1 MWNLKG
7 YTLKAQSLDTDVQ
20 RPFYSVAIIALL
32 PYYVQRPFYSVAI
45 VALLP
50 YYVQRPF
57 YSVAI
62 VALLPFL
69 NMGRERRWPRWI
81 KKASHIGS
89 KRLWIWAPIGSHHPF
104 VIGWFRYR
112 LWLPGVT
119 MHCMLTW
126 MVGIPTGPTQSPLL
140 VHLHSRNDTKLPAV
154 WTVQGDCERVYV
166 GFYKCYSRWLHWHRS
181 DRKIVLRSLYN
192 WIFLNALSESTRT
205 DSITTSEQ
213 SETNRCAYIWGW
225 VMISLTIRSTF
236 FSG

>member
-20 RPFYSVAIIALL
+20 RPFYSVAIVALL

-140 VHLHSRNDTKLPAV
+140 VHLHSRNDTKLPAFGLCKE
-154 WTVQGDCERVYV
+154 TV
-166 GFYKCYSRWLHWHRS
+166 K
-181 DRKIVLRSLYN
+181 
-192 WIFLNALSESTRT
+192 ESTV
-205 DSITTSEQ
+205 DF
-213 SETNRCAYIWGW
+213 TNVIPDDFIGTGAIAKLFYDRF
-225 VMISLTIRSTF
+225 TIEYF
-236 FSG
+236 